1 MAGCFIKHKDDFII
15 SVERLGARFEVK
27 TAVLLE
33 IQTFCD
39 AGFVSWLFEIAT
51 ILQDVGKLTATCV

>member
-1 MAGCFIKHKDDFII
+1 MHGATPPLYAVFMAGCLIKHKDDFII

-39 AGFVSWLFEIAT
+39 AGFVS
-51 ILQDVGKLTATCV
+51 